1 MIDCFDGNYAF
12 LSNFYEFDPPIE
24 VVYNGIDSIG
34 IGKITVNNTETAYQA
49 GKAKNPVLYEKFTP
63 REAKKAGK
71 RESLNPVQKSR
82 WDSYM
87 KLQLMERLLRKKFD
101 NEHPQLQQLLL
112 VTGDEELVEGN
123 YWRDTYWGVCDGVG
137 ENHLGKLL
145 MKIRENLKKQIL

>member
-1 MIDCFDGNYAF
+1 MIDCFDGQYAF
-12 LSNFYEFDPPIE
+12 LSNFYEFEPPIE
-24 VVYNGIDSIG
+24 VVYTGIDSIG

-49 GKAKNPVLYEKFTP
+49 GKAKNPVLYGKFTP

-87 KLQLMERLLRKKFD
+87 RLQLMERLLRKKFD

-112 VTGDEELVEGN
+112 ATGDEELVEGN

>member
-1 MIDCFDGNYAF
+1 MIDCFDGQYAF
-12 LSNFYEFDPPIE
+12 LSNFYEFEPPIE
-24 VVYNGIDSIG
+24 VVYTGIDSIG

-87 KLQLMERLLRKKFD
+87 RLQLMERLLRKKFD
-101 NEHPQLQQLLL
+101 NEHPQLQQMLLA
-112 VTGDEELVEGN
+112 TGDEELVEGN